1 MASREEL
8 LKELREMKIDVVTCS
23 YAGYGDSGQIEEI
36 EFQPKAELDNDLRN
50 KLEDFFWDL
59 LWAHHAGFE
68 NNDGGQGDFTW
79 AVGTDSIC
87 LVHADNVVVTE
98 ETTHEI

>member
-1 MASREEL
+1 
-8 LKELREMKIDVVTCS
+8 
-23 YAGYGDSGQIEEI
+23 
-36 EFQPKAELDNDLRN
+36 
-50 KLEDFFWDL
+50 